1 MKSLSFF
8 GGGLALAALTSLV
21 AQTGSRDGAFEKL
34 ALVSPTDPRT
44 WAPAESSAEPSTV
57 HTKVGDTSW
66 RWHIDVDYFAG
77 EAKYPIGWPRISHPI
92 PEGKLRDWSGWDFLH
107 AWIYVES
114 SRNALPKD
122 PVTLGL
128 HTPDRASGYN
138 RSLGE
143 LAKDRWVEL
152 KLPISQIPRNHDV
165 RHIQFNIAESN
176 YKHGDRVDVYLNDL
190 ALVRHAEPTLFDLRA
205 ENTVVF
211 SDARGL
217 PVSFQLLGVKPEE
230 RVDVACELRRAAT
243 VVARTSASS
252 SRGAQRV
259 VLQLDSRTLPA
270 GNYELHASIGGR
282 PQAATAALRVVDSPW
297 KRP

>member
-1 MKSLSFF
+1 VKTLSILS
-8 GGGLALAALTSLV
+8 GTLVVALLPLC
-21 AQTGSRDGAFEKL
+21 AQTVSRDGAFEKL
-34 ALVSPTDPRT
+34 ALVSATDPRT

-57 HTKVGDTSW
+57 HTKVGGASW

-77 EAKYPIGWPRISHPI
+77 EAKYPIGWPRIAHPI

-107 AWIYVES
+107 AWIYVET
-114 SRNALPKD
+114 SRDALPKD
-122 PVTLGL
+122 PVNLGL

-165 RHIQFNIAESN
+165 RHLQFNIAESN
-176 YKHGDRVDVYLNDL
+176 YKHGDRLDVYVNDL
-190 ALVRHAEPTLFDLRA
+190 ALVRHAEATLFDLRA
-205 ENTVVF
+205 EHSVLF
-211 SDARGL
+211 SDARRL
-217 PVSFQLLGVKPEE
+217 PVSYQLLGVKPEE
-230 RVDVACELRRAAT
+230 RVDVACELRRAGS
-243 VVARTSASS
+243 VVARAAASS

-259 VLQLDSRTLPA
+259 VLQFAAPALPA

-282 PQAATAALRVVDSPW
+282 PQAATAAVRVVDSPW
-297 KRP
+297 KQP